1 MKQKLYKRLNR
12 HLNEV
17 AMLTPEQYDS
27 LTELVNIG
35 FSRAAN
41 SLSELTGDRIILN
54 VPKVK
59 LTTVSQMEEH
69 LSPKY
74 PGEVSTVHQI
84 FKGEISGDAVLVLDS
99 KSGLKLCDLVAQYE
113 IGHYTEYTTEAIEV
127 LTETGNIIM
136 NSCLGIFGNML
147 NVHFTFS
154 IPHMSVT
161 SLKAMIQSLISGKNK
176 NDYALLITM
185 SFIMR
190 DSHITGYIIMLM
202 SISSFELLISSLSK
216 LEEN

>member
-1 MKQKLYKRLNR
+1 
-12 HLNEV
+12 
-17 AMLTPEQYDS
+17 MLTPEQYDS

>member
-1 MKQKLYKRLNR
+1 
-12 HLNEV
+12 
-17 AMLTPEQYDS
+17 MLTAEQYDS

-41 SLSELTGDRIILN
+41 SLSELTGDRILLQ
-54 VPKVK
+54 VPKVEVIS
-59 LTTVSQMEEH
+59 VSRLEEH
-69 LSPKY
+69 LSPFF
-74 PGEVSTVHQI
+74 PNEVSTVHQI

-99 KSGLKLCDLVAQYE
+99 QMGLKLCDLVAQYE
-113 IGHYTEYTTEAIEV
+113 LGHYPSFNAEAVEV

-161 SLKAMIQSLISGKNK
+161 SLKAMLQSLRPMKDQNE
-176 NDYALLITM
+176 YALLITM

-190 DSHITGYIIMLM
+190 DSHITGYIILLM
-202 SISSFELLISSLSK
+202 SVNSLEVLVLSLAK

>member
-1 MKQKLYKRLNR
+1 
-12 HLNEV
+12 
-17 AMLTPEQYDS
+17 MLTAEQYDS

-41 SLSELTGDRIILN
+41 SLSELTGDRILLQ
-54 VPKVK
+54 VPKVDVIS
-59 LTTVSQMEEH
+59 VSLLEEH
-69 LSPKY
+69 LSPFF
-74 PGEVSTVHQI
+74 PNEISTVHQI
-84 FKGEISGDAVLVLDS
+84 FKGEITGDAVFLLDS
-99 KSGLKLCDLVAQYE
+99 QMGLKLCDLVAQYE
-113 IGHYTEYTTEAIEV
+113 LGHYLSFNAEAVEV

-161 SLKAMIQSLISGKNK
+161 SLKAMLQSLRTVKDQNE
-176 NDYALLITM
+176 YALLITM
-185 SFIMR
+185 IFIMR
-190 DSHITGYIIMLM
+190 DSQMTGYIILLM
-202 SISSFELLISSLSK
+202 SVNSLEVLVSSLAK